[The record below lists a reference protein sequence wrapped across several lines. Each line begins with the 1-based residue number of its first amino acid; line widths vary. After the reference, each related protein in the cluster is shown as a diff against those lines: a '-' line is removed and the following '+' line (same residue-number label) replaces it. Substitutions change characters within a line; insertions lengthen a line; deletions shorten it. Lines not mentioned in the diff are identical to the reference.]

1 MINIDVNLAGIWGTG
16 GTATQTSQPSS
27 LSAQS
32 FATILSDAVSETLS
46 ALGINP
52 DSITF
57 NVVDQPSQTPAAS
70 QTPATSG
77 TPPVVTQTPTANP
90 VAASPTPVSSAPVS
104 SAPVSSA
111 PVSSAPVTPT
121 PVAPTPAASQSP
133 FAATT
138 PPTTAP
144 PVVNPPPTAPTT
156 GTSSQTWYA
165 TTPADNAYWAAQPPA
180 VQQLRGIDNL
190 AERQQ
195 LGEQLANE
203 GYSIDVPI
211 MVWGWDAGKVT
222 AARESYGY
230 TWVPSALQA
239 QVTAAPGVTGAGITP
254 YDATNPPSGSIQV

>member
-70 QTPATSG
+70 PTPVTSS
-77 TPPVVTQTPTANP
+77 TPPVATQTPTANP
-90 VAASPTPVSSAPVS
+90 APVS
-104 SAPVSSA
+104 PAPATPAPVTPA
-111 PVSSAPVTPT
+111 PVATPT
-121 PVAPTPAASQSP
+121 PVASQPPAASQSP

-165 TTPADNAYWAAQPPA
+165 TTPADNAYWAAQPAA

-254 YDATNPPSGSIQV
+254 YNATNPPSGSIQV

>member
-46 ALGINP
+46 KLGINP

-57 NVVDQPSQTPAAS
+57 NVVDQPSQGPATSQTPAASSTPATSATAAVVTQTQDATQTPAATQSPAAS
-70 QTPATSG
+70 QTP
-77 TPPVVTQTPTANP
+77 V
-90 VAASPTPVSSAPVS
+90 
-104 SAPVSSA
+104 
-111 PVSSAPVTPT
+111 
-121 PVAPTPAASQSP
+121 ASQSP

-144 PVVNPPPTAPTT
+144 PVVNPPATGSPTA

-165 TTPADNAYWAAQPPA
+165 STPADNAYWGAQPAA

-239 QVTAAPGVTGAGITP
+239 QVSAAPGVTGAGITP
-254 YDATNPPSGSIQV
+254 YNSTDPPSGSIQV